1 MSNEEISTTPSGMFY
16 EEKVSS
22 PIFVLRYKN
31 MNVKPILRINAYL
44 WKRKKGVNHLNVD
57 VRAEDSVLA
66 HSFLKTTIYILYSSI
81 SLERV
86 DLL

>member
-1 MSNEEISTTPSGMFY
+1 MYVE
-16 EEKVSS
+16 V
-22 PIFVLRYKN
+22 
-31 MNVKPILRINAYL
+31 
-44 WKRKKGVNHLNVD
+44 KKGVNHLNVD